1 MWFAEELLTFFDR
14 HDVATYT
21 IVNMSFLMRNTSVTS
36 RWKENK
42 AIFFLKRGH
51 NMYFCMLTFINVTEK
66 DVANISVFLTD
77 ILAK

>member
-21 IVNMSFLMRNTSVTS
+21 IVNMSFLMRNTSMTS

-42 AIFFLKRGH
+42 AFFFSEKR
-51 NMYFCMLTFINVTEK
+51 
-66 DVANISVFLTD
+66 S
-77 ILAK
+77 